1 MHIGTNGWSE
11 DAEQNRRIGI
21 DYGRRALATA
31 GEDPGALG
39 NAATALA
46 TFGEDIGTMIGVLD
60 RALALNPSFA
70 RGWYLSG
77 GLKLFSGDPDGAIA
91 RLERS
96 RSLSPRARIGA
107 ENSILGLAYLVKRQF
122 DEAASTLLMAIQ
134 EMPAGPHAY
143 RSLAACYA
151 HLGRLAEAREIIE
164 RLRALT
170 PAVMPGDLLWLR
182 NPEHRELLLSGL
194 RLAMGETA
202 KS

>member
-107 ENSILGLAYLVKRQF
+107 ETSILGLAYLLRRQF

-134 EMPAGPHAY
+134 EMPDGPTAY

-151 HLGRLAEAREIIE
+151 HMGRLAEAREIIE
-164 RLRALT
+164 RLRTLT
-170 PAVMPGDLLWLR
+170 PMHVPSFSYLR
-182 NPEHRELLLSGL
+182 NPEHRELLSSGL
-194 RLAMGETA
+194 RLAMGEE
-202 KS
+202 K